1 MRKTERQ
8 KKFDKLILKMY
19 DLWKIDNGF
28 VCIIY
33 TAINHMN
40 FTEVSDIKEAI
51 SSSCNV
57 DCIYLKSKKTG
68 EDIKICSW
76 DLDNISIR
84 VYEKG
89 IIRIKQKT
97 GMKKLVQ
104 IPYK

>member
-40 FTEVSDIKEAI
+40 FTEVSDIKEAYHHVMWI
-51 SSSCNV
+51 VS
-57 DCIYLKSKKTG
+57 IYSQ
-68 EDIKICSW
+68 S
-76 DLDNISIR
+76 
-84 VYEKG
+84 
-89 IIRIKQKT
+89 
-97 GMKKLVQ
+97 KLVK
-104 IPYK
+104 I

>member
-40 FTEVSDIKEAI
+40 FTEVINNDNRNKE
-51 SSSCNV
+51 SSSRN
-57 DCIYLKSKKTG
+57 KSK
-68 EDIKICSW
+68 
-76 DLDNISIR
+76 R
-84 VYEKG
+84 
-89 IIRIKQKT
+89 
-97 GMKKLVQ
+97 
-104 IPYK
+104 

>member
-57 DCIYLKSKKTG
+57 DCIYLQSKQTG

-84 VYEKG
+84 VYETG

>member
-8 KKFDKLILKMY
+8 KKFDKLILKLY

-68 EDIKICSW
+68 ENIKICSW

-84 VYEKG
+84 VYETG